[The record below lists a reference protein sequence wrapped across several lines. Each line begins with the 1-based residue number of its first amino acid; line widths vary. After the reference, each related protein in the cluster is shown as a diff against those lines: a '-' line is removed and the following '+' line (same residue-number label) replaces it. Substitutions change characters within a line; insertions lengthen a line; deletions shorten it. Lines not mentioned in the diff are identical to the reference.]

1 LEKLEEVLK
10 PRKLAAKTFEE
21 QRAQKKREEEMTMV
35 GAPSAGHSYTLSAA
49 STTGIVR
56 VQQSLTAARQ
66 SMASIYAAEDRAQN
80 QALELKRAQMTALRE
95 QNSKLQEQLKA
106 NNDAAK
112 KMRADEKALE
122 DSLKLQIDALEKT
135 IQSVQETTR
144 IYADMNAQN
153 VQAINQLQLTNSAL
167 TQKANACCAE
177 SRHTI
182 AGKLG
187 IRCAHTRQQ

>member
-1 LEKLEEVLK
+1 
-10 PRKLAAKTFEE
+10 
-21 QRAQKKREEEMTMV
+21 MTMV

-144 IYADMNAQN
+144 IYADIN